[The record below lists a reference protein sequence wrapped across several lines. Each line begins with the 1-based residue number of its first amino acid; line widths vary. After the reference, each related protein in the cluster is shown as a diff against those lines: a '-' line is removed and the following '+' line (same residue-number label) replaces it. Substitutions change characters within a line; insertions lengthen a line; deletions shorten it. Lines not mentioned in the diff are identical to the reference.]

1 MTTAL
6 FSALKKEAA
15 PLIGA
20 AKFSPTLEP
29 LGPARITR
37 TILEG
42 EEIVLAVTGIGKVPA
57 ALACQ
62 AVIDRF
68 GPERIVLIGTAGSL
82 SPQLGPGELI
92 VADRVVA
99 IDTGPLIPSWIETDS
114 TLTSA
119 LIEACGEEDPKAEVH
134 RGGLITRD
142 QPLLDARE
150 RMAVEQRWKALAV
163 DMEAAAVAHAARAN
177 NIPLGIVKAITDRAD
192 KEAEAA
198 FRQNLDSAAKRIS
211 RVLLC
216 FFQKGIT
223 E

>member
-6 FSALKKEAA
+6 FSALKKEAVH
-15 PLIGA
+15 LIGA
-20 AKFSPTLEP
+20 LNFSPKLET
-29 LGPARITR
+29 LGPARIAR
-37 TILEG
+37 TTLG
-42 EEIVLAVTGIGKVPA
+42 TEELVLAVTGIGKVPA

-68 GPERIVLIGTAGSL
+68 SLDRIVLVGTAGSL
-82 SPQLGPGELI
+82 SPQLAPGELI
-92 VADRVVA
+92 VPDRVVA
-99 IDTGPLIPSWIETDS
+99 IDTGPLIPSWIETDPA
-114 TLTSA
+114 LTAA
-119 LIEACGEEDPKAEVH
+119 LVDACAAADPRAAIH
-134 RGGLITRD
+134 GGGLVTRD

-150 RMAVEQRWKALAV
+150 RLAVEQRWKALAV

-192 KEAEAA
+192 KEAENA
-198 FRQNLDSAAKRIS
+198 FRQNLDFAAERIS
-211 RVLLC
+211 RVLFR